1 MKSGCS
7 RGSRIDLKYLNGGP
21 SNTACSRRRPLRSEA
36 PRLMR
41 RRWTAWTL
49 QSENAYSGWV
59 TFTWDPKKAEE
70 NLKKHGVDFREA
82 ATRNA
87 DAVRRPLVPMP
98 SAVPP
103 VAAGVAPL
111 LASLLRQ
118 YRATG
123 LPPAY
128 RPTDDD
134 TDPKE

>member
-1 MKSGCS
+1 MCETRTGTVL
-7 RGSRIDLKYLNGGP
+7 GTL
-21 SNTACSRRRPLRSEA
+21 APL
-36 PRLMR
+36 
-41 RRWTAWTL
+41 
-49 QSENAYSGWV
+49 
-59 TFTWDPKKAEE
+59 DK
-70 NLKKHGVDFREA
+70 
-82 ATRNA
+82 TRNA

-134 TDPKE
+134 PDPKE